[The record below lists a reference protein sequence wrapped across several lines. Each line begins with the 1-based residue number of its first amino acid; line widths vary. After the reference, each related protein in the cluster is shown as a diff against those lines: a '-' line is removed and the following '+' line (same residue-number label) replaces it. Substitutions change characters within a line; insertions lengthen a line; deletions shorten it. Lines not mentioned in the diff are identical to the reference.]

1 MIEFLKTLQPSA
13 LVAIVLGLILF
24 IRGCIDILVFFFK
37 DYWNERKG
45 QIEKRDISLQAN
57 TSAIMKLQLQIEQLT
72 DLLTIVPKLKADV
85 DFAHEKIRDI
95 QAARE

>member
-1 MIEFLKTLQPSA
+1 MIEYIKSLPSGT
-13 LVAIVLGLILF
+13 LVALVLGLILVL
-24 IRGCIDILVFFFK
+24 RVGIDVLVFFFK

-45 QIEKRDISLQAN
+45 QIEKREIALQAN

-95 QAARE
+95 QATRE